1 MVGSGEHVL
10 DATQLAM
17 KAPVHA
23 PAGLHVLHNGT
34 ASTHLVDLSMTVKGT
49 RDHLKMPEEDPP
61 GPRVRGR
68 TCVRVPEWR
77 GVEL

>member
-1 MVGSGEHVL
+1 MVGSGGHVL

-49 RDHLKMPEEDPP
+49 VH
-61 GPRVRGR
+61 V
-68 TCVRVPEWR
+68 TI
-77 GVEL
+77 